1 MIIEHRWRDPKE
13 TNPKKF
19 KAKIARFNL
28 VDLAGA
34 EGLSSSGQGKQE
46 TVSINT
52 GLLALGQV
60 ISARATGKFVP
71 YRDHVLTRLLQ
82 SSLDGNSKT
91 LMLACISS
99 AQQNLGQTA
108 STLRYAFSAM
118 SIVNTPDVNEMDVEE
133 EGSPMDHDVEV
144 YILSLSLSRV
154 RSLSLYTCIHKYI
167 YISSRHIQDDQN
179 SQLTSHIF
187 SLSLAVYRIQSW
199 RSIDERCG

>member
-1 MIIEHRWRDPKE
+1 VIIEHRWRDPKE

-144 YILSLSLSRV
+144 YILSLSLSRALSLFIYMHTQIYLYILSTYSRRPELTTHV
-154 RSLSLYTCIHKYI
+154 SHILSLSCC
-167 YISSRHIQDDQN
+167 
-179 SQLTSHIF
+179 
-187 SLSLAVYRIQSW
+187 V
-199 RSIDERCG
+199 

>member
-144 YILSLSLSRV
+144 YNSLPLSLSRALSLFIYMHTQIYLYILSTYSRRPELTTHVSHILSLSCCV
-154 RSLSLYTCIHKYI
+154 
-167 YISSRHIQDDQN
+167 
-179 SQLTSHIF
+179 
-187 SLSLAVYRIQSW
+187 
-199 RSIDERCG
+199 